1 MHKSVAVLGII
12 NGQPK
17 KRRLMDRVRDQLRKL
32 HYSLRTEEAYT
43 YWIRQY
49 ILYHGKRH
57 PEAMGAPEVEA
68 YLNHLAVYRKVSS
81 STQNQSLAAL
91 LFLYRHVLGIELP
104 WLNNLTRAK
113 PAKRLPVVLSRD
125 EMNRLLGLLEGTTQ
139 LMAKLLYGTGL
150 RINELHQ
157 LRIKDIDFERREI
170 IVRAGKGNKDRHTL
184 LPLSLVEPLKAHL
197 VRVRALYEQDRK
209 AELPGIALPYALQT
223 KYPNAGKEWG
233 WQWIFPAK
241 WLSTDPLSK
250 IVRRHHTHEQALQ
263 RAIKRAVH
271 QAGISKPATPHTF
284 RHSFATHLLESGYDI
299 RTVQELLGHNDVST
313 TQIYTH
319 VLNRGGSG
327 VISPLDR

>member
-150 RINELHQ
+150 RISELHQ
-157 LRIKDIDFERREI
+157 LRIKDIDFERCEI

-184 LPLSLVEPLKAHL
+184 MPLSLVEPLKAHL
-197 VRVRALYEQDRK
+197 VRVRALYKQSLTSGRNQQT
-209 AELPGIALPYALQT
+209 GNTPY
-223 KYPNAGKEWG
+223 
-233 WQWIFPAK
+233 FPPLLCHTSSRI
-241 WLSTDPLSK
+241 WL
-250 IVRRHHTHEQALQ
+250 
-263 RAIKRAVH
+263 
-271 QAGISKPATPHTF
+271 
-284 RHSFATHLLESGYDI
+284 
-299 RTVQELLGHNDVST
+299 
-313 TQIYTH
+313 
-319 VLNRGGSG
+319 
-327 VISPLDR
+327 